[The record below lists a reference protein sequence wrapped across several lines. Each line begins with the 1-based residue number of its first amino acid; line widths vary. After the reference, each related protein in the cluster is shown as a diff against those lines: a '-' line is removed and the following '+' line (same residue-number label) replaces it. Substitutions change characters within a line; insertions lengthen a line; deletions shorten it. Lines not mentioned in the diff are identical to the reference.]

1 MARLNLMT
9 WNIQWGRGCDGNVD
23 LRRIVDTAR
32 ATADF
37 DVLCLQEVARNF
49 PDLPGSL
56 GEDQFR
62 LLAELLPGYAAVE
75 GIGTD
80 VLAANGAPA
89 PPSDGARR
97 QFGNMILTRLPV
109 LQAFRHLLPW
119 PADPEVP
126 SMQRVAV
133 EAVLQAPWGPLR
145 VTTTHLEYYS
155 ARQRA
160 AQVERLRE
168 LQAEAAAHAHDISH
182 ARKEGGPFENAARP
196 ASGILTADF
205 NFRANDPL
213 YARLQAPFAD
223 APASSE
229 QGPAERG
236 AGTRLRDATAEPAV
250 SASVIPA
257 PCASPG
263 SDPKG
268 SPLPPSDGAPYY
280 VDSWEIMYPGAPHA
294 PTLGVFDRE
303 QWPEP
308 QACDFIFVTGDL
320 AHRVR
325 EVRVNS
331 DTDASDHQPVL
342 LSLNGN

>member
-1 MARLNLMT
+1 MAQFNLIT
-9 WNIQWGRGCDGNVD
+9 WNIQWGRGCDGSVD

-32 ATADF
+32 AMANF
-37 DVLCLQEVARNF
+37 DVLCVQEVARNF
-49 PDLPGSL
+49 SDLPGYW

-62 LLAELLPGYAAVE
+62 FLAELLPGYAAIE
-75 GIGTD
+75 GVGTD

-89 PPSDGARR
+89 RS

-168 LQAEAAAHAHDISH
+168 LQAEAAAHAQDVRHS
-182 ARKEGGPFENAARP
+182 RKEGGPFENAVRP

-205 NFRANDPL
+205 NFRPDDPL
-213 YARLQAPFAD
+213 YARLQAPFAED
-223 APASSE
+223 TP
-229 QGPAERG
+229 R
-236 AGTRLRDATAEPAV
+236 
-250 SASVIPA
+250 
-257 PCASPG
+257 
-263 SDPKG
+263 
-268 SPLPPSDGAPYY
+268 Y
-280 VDSWEIMYPGAPHA
+280 VDAWQVGHPDRPHA
-294 PTLGVFDRE
+294 PTIGVFDRE

-308 QACDFIFVTGDL
+308 FACDFIFVTGDL
-320 AHRVR
+320 RERVH

-342 LSLNGN
+342 LSLD